1 MNENIENPLDNPD
14 LKDSARAR
22 KTGGGKETIFI
33 VIGIF
38 LLAVL
43 TLGVYLIYL
52 GKESATAKLGFVEQ
66 RMTALEQRLASIEKQ
81 QVKLRE
87 EPAKPAP
94 EKAEASEKAPAEKE
108 KTPVASSLQPSSE
121 KKRYHEVQK
130 GETLFCISRKYGISV
145 DDLRW
150 ANNLSS
156 EATLLRG
163 QRLLISPPAK
173 G

>member
-1 MNENIENPLDNPD
+1 MNENMENQLDNPD
-14 LKDSARAR
+14 QQNSPRTR
-22 KTGGGKETIFI
+22 KTGGSKETIFI
-33 VIGIF
+33 VVGAF

-52 GKESATAKLGFVEQ
+52 GKESAAAKLGFVEQ
-66 RMTALEQRLASIEKQ
+66 RMTALEQRLALLEKQ

-87 EPAKPAP
+87 EPVKAPP
-94 EKAEASEKAPAEKE
+94 EKVETLEKVPAEKE
-108 KTPVASSLQPSSE
+108 KPPGAASLTPPSE

-130 GETLFCISRKYGISV
+130 GETLFRISRKYGISV
-145 DDLRW
+145 DDLRRV
-150 ANNLSS
+150 NNLSP

-163 QRLLISPPAK
+163 QKLLISKPAK